1 MSTVQF
7 TFDGV
12 TYHGNKGEPLSA
24 ALLRNGI
31 KVVTESSYRF
41 RPRGVIGL
49 GYEEPCALVQIDS
62 GSGEPM
68 VPATKIELVD
78 GLVVRSLAG
87 VGDLPNNIDKARYD
101 KTFKHVDVLVIGAGL
116 SGLKAAQK
124 AANSGKSVIIL
135 DDQFEA
141 GGYIKDLN
149 EKIDSKL
156 INSLKKN
163 NVTHLQR
170 TTSIGLYDQN
180 YVVAIHRI
188 IVLLSFKKQD

>member
-87 VGDLPNNIDKARYD
+87 VGDLPNQIDKARYD

-124 AANSGKSVIIL
+124 AANSTFKVVEFNP
-135 DDQFEA
+135 QFR
-141 GGYIKDLN
+141 
-149 EKIDSKL
+149 L
-156 INSLKKN
+156 I
-163 NVTHLQR
+163 
-170 TTSIGLYDQN
+170 
-180 YVVAIHRI
+180 
-188 IVLLSFKKQD
+188 